1 MQNFFSKMDPTGGS
15 GAGAANDGVPWL
27 LKYGSK
33 AIGIA
38 AGIAAM
44 FFGLW
49 VCITL
54 SPLCIVAGIWQICS
68 GFLVI
73 LIEAPFCCMFLD
85 FVQKFSSLVEN
96 RPVWQKAALY
106 LVVSVV
112 PLLMCWSTTAIVG
125 SIVLFA
131 LASLNGLLF
140 LGKKASLEEMQSKVS
155 ESTVAGP
162 SSDHPPTYNEAINS
176 GLVDNIQG
184 QDVEAARSKK

>member
-106 LVVSVV
+106 LVLAFPPISMCFSMSSVIG
-112 PLLMCWSTTAIVG
+112 SGAI
-125 SIVLFA
+125 FA
-131 LASLNGLLF
+131 ASVINGMQVI
-140 LGKKASLEEMQSKVS
+140 GKKGSA
-155 ESTVAGP
+155 
-162 SSDHPPTYNEAINS
+162 PPDAAPMAP
-176 GLVDNIQG
+176 
-184 QDVEAARSKK
+184 DVGDDSAVMDEQQYP

>member
-106 LVVSVV
+106 LV
-112 PLLMCWSTTAIVG
+112 
-125 SIVLFA
+125 
-131 LASLNGLLF
+131 
-140 LGKKASLEEMQSKVS
+140 ASLEEMQSKVS

>member
-1 MQNFFSKMDPTGGS
+1 MDPTGGS